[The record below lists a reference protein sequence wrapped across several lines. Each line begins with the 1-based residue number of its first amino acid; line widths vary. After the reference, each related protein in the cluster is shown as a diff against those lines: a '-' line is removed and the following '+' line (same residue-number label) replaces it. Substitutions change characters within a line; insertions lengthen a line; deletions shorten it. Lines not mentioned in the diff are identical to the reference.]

1 MRGRRIVVAL
11 LVLLGAVGPLWAGP
25 FAGVPSGHWS
35 YAACARLVEVG
46 ILPAEPETAFSGDP
60 ELTRFEFGLALLD
73 PLSGVDAALAA
84 LSPETSD
91 QMMVAAAARSLELSP
106 RLSEEE
112 IARATN
118 DLRRLS
124 DEYADILQS
133 LKFDSSLAHRGLTAL
148 ANRDAVGRWRA
159 ETISGAMRAPMLA
172 PVSVSARADDVL
184 RLPLAHGTVAV
195 SYSRDPTAPKLL
207 DYLALS
213 VAGQAALDRDRLA
226 SAEPAIR
233 DPLVSRLRTAYEYG
247 LGPALTLSLAYEE
260 LDRRGQ
266 SETPLDTASLASI
279 GVGYRLTSSTSVKL
293 SYSLLE
299 YSNHIVETPPLRDR
313 VAETAISIE
322 F

>member
-11 LVLLGAVGPLWAGP
+11 LVLLGAVAPLWAGP
-25 FAGVPSGHWS
+25 FSGVPSGHWS
-35 YAACARLVEVG
+35 YAACTRLVEAG
-46 ILPAEPETAFSGDP
+46 ILRAQPATVFSGNP

-73 PLSGVDAALAA
+73 PLGSVEAALAA
-84 LSPETSD
+84 LSPETSNE
-91 QMMVAAAARSLELSP
+91 MIVGAAARSLKLSP
-106 RLSEEE
+106 RLSEDE
-112 IARATN
+112 IAGAAN

-133 LKFDSSLAHRGLTAL
+133 LKFDSGLALRGLKAL
-148 ANRDAVGRWRA
+148 ADRDAVGRWRA
-159 ETISGAMRAPMLA
+159 EAISGAMRAPMLA

-184 RLPLAHGTVAV
+184 RLPLAHGTVAI
-195 SYSRDPTAPKLL
+195 SYSRDPEAPKLL

-213 VAGQAALDRDRLA
+213 VAGQAMPDRDKVV
-226 SAEPAIR
+226 SAEPAMR

-247 LGPALTLSLAYEE
+247 LGSALTLSLAYEE